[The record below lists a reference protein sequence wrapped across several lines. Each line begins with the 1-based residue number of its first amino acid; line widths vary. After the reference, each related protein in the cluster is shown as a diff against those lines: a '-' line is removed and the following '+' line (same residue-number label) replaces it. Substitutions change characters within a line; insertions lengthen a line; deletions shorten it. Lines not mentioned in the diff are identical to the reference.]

1 MMYPIILGIH
11 VFVCILLIISILLQ
25 SGKGSDL
32 GSAFGAGSGSD
43 VLGAATP
50 ANVMNKITT
59 ILVIVFMFT
68 SITLTVLSGNRTGN
82 SITNKIPS
90 VQQQAPTEQP
100 KIPVK

>member
-1 MMYPIILGIH
+1 MYPILLGIH
-11 VFVCILLIISILLQ
+11 VFICILLIISILLQ

-43 VLGAATP
+43 IMGATP

-68 SITLTVLSGNRTGN
+68 SISLTVMSANKTGR
-82 SITNKIPS
+82 SITDNIPTT
-90 VQQQAPTEQP
+90 QQAPKEQP
-100 KIPVK
+100 KIPIK

>member
-1 MMYPIILGIH
+1 MYPIILGIH
-11 VFVCILLIISILLQ
+11 VFICILLIISILLQ

-43 VLGAATP
+43 IMGATP

-68 SITLTVLSGNRTGN
+68 SITLTVLSGNKTGS
-82 SITNKIPS
+82 SITDKIPTTT
-90 VQQQAPTEQP
+90 QQAPKEQP
-100 KIPVK
+100 KIPIK